1 MAVTVEAVIPLLRDV
16 RDAEEA
22 VVSQLRADLAAE
34 PARDHRQTLEDHIQ
48 EVDDHIHE
56 LNRRLEQL
64 SDRGP
69 LSKAFIT
76 LGGQAVSTG
85 RVLWR
90 QMSGLPSAVR
100 TGHDGHTPQRL
111 LKDIEEE
118 FAVAAKAAAAAR
130 AAERFADEIGDSLD
144 TDMLRGIR
152 TDDERFLN
160 NLDHS
165 LEEAADV
172 VVRVKTSEAGGGT
185 APAS

>member
-1 MAVTVEAVIPLLRDV
+1 MAVTTEAVIPLLRDV

-22 VVSQLRADLAAE
+22 VAGKLRADLAAE

-64 SDRGP
+64 TPRGQLP
-69 LSKAFIT
+69 GAFTT

-85 RVLWR
+85 RLLWR
-90 QMSGLPSAVR
+90 LMSGLPSAVR
-100 TGHDGHTPQRL
+100 PGHDGHTPQRL

-118 FAVAAKAAAAAR
+118 FGVAAKAAAAAR
-130 AAERFADEIGDSLD
+130 AAERCADEIGDSLD
-144 TDMLRGIR
+144 VDMLRGIR

-172 VVRVKTSEAGGGT
+172 VVRVKTSEVGGGT
-185 APAS
+185 APSS

>member
-1 MAVTVEAVIPLLRDV
+1 MAVTAEAVIPLLRDV

-22 VVSQLRADLAAE
+22 VAGQLRADLAAE

-48 EVDDHIHE
+48 EADDHIHE

-64 SDRGP
+64 TAQGP
-69 LSKAFIT
+69 LSEAFIT

-90 QMSGLPSAVR
+90 LMSGLPSAVR

-130 AAERFADEIGDSLD
+130 AAERFADGIGDSLD
-144 TDMLRGIR
+144 ADMLRGIR